1 MEIRL
6 YSQGAEIVPGGVS
19 FRTWTDTQK
28 QISLAILAEDGS
40 ILRELPLAEEGNGYR
55 SVLDPGS
62 GVGTL
67 YKYRIDGNLFPDL
80 ASRFQPKG
88 VHGPSQV
95 VDAGAFTW
103 TDSTWARPKL
113 EELAVYELHVGTFTT
128 EGRFTSI
135 IEHFEHLKATG
146 INAIELMPIADFAG
160 DRNWGYD
167 CVSIY
172 APARVYGSP
181 DELRM
186 LVNEA
191 HHAGLAILLDV
202 VYNHLGPDGNY
213 MSVYSD
219 RYFNA
224 GHQTPW
230 GAAFNLDG
238 EESGPVRSFFVENP
252 GYWINEFHVDGFR
265 LDATHAIPDESPKHL
280 IQQIAENVQ
289 ARGSLVICEDPRND
303 RKLLVS
309 REQGGYGCDGVWA
322 DDFHHVVRVQMTK
335 EREGYMG
342 YFKGTMKELV
352 KTLRIGWLFTGQIQK
367 DGIRRGTKP
376 WEIEPEH
383 FIHCISNH
391 DQVGNRAF
399 GDRINQ
405 IVSPASYRAASALL
419 LLGPYTP
426 MLFMGQ
432 EWGASTPFL
441 YFTDHHD
448 ELGRGVTEGRRK
460 EFSEFSDFRDPERRD
475 RIPDPQALRTF
486 LDSRL
491 NWSEVNQSPHREML
505 ALYADFLRFRRTELR
520 DRRRRRWRIAQVSD
534 TAIGLRYRR
543 GRAGDVLVLVQ
554 LLVNDCRIE
563 LKSTLLQPKAGRTW
577 RRGLSSNEKSY
588 GGDRTGYFDP
598 QKKQFVL
605 AEPELIVFC
614 EQRLE
619 EIGDGIS
626 TAHTNCDLPIA
637 VQSAF

>member
-1 MEIRL
+1 MDNRS
-6 YSQGAEIVPGGVS
+6 YSQGAEIVAGGVS
-19 FRTWTDTQK
+19 FRTWTDRQK
-28 QISLAILAEDGS
+28 QVSVAILAEDGS
-40 ILRELPLAEEGNGYR
+40 ILRELTLAEEDDGYR
-55 SVLDPGS
+55 HAFDPAS
-62 GVGTL
+62 AVGTL
-67 YKYRIDGNLFPDL
+67 YKYRIDGKLFPDL

-95 VDAGAFTW
+95 VDGRSFAW
-103 TDSTWARPKL
+103 TDSTWVRPEL
-113 EELAVYELHVGTFTT
+113 EELVIYELHVATFTA
-128 EGRFTSI
+128 EGKFTSI
-135 IEHFEHLKATG
+135 IEHFEHLKRTG

-191 HHAGLAILLDV
+191 HQAGLAILLDV

-213 MSVYSD
+213 MSMYSD

-224 GHQTPW
+224 AHHTPW

-238 EESGPVRSFFVENP
+238 EESGPVRSFFAENP
-252 GYWINEFHVDGFR
+252 DYWVREYHIDGFR

-280 IQQIAENVQ
+280 IQEIAEKVQ

-303 RKLLVS
+303 RKLVLS
-309 REQGGYGCDGVWA
+309 RKQGGYGCDAVWA
-322 DDFHHVVRVQMTK
+322 DDFHHVVRVQITE

-352 KTLRIGWLFTGQIQK
+352 KTLRIGWLFTGQLQK

-376 WEIEPEH
+376 GDIEPEH

-399 GDRINQ
+399 GDRLNQ
-405 IVSPASYRAASALL
+405 IVSAASYRAASALL
-419 LLGPYTP
+419 LVGPYTP

-432 EWGASTPFL
+432 EWAASTPFL

-460 EFSEFSDFRDPERRD
+460 EFSEFSDFHDPEKRN

-491 NWSEVNQSPHREML
+491 NWPEVAESSHWEFL
-505 ALYADFLRFRRTELR
+505 ALYIDFLRFRRTELR

-543 GRAGDVLVLVQ
+543 GRAGDVLVLAQ
-554 LLVNDCRIE
+554 LLANDSRIE
-563 LKSTLLQPKAGRTW
+563 LESTLLQPKAGRTW
-577 RRGLSSNEKSY
+577 RRDLSSNEKIY
-588 GGDRTGYFDP
+588 GGDHTGYFDAE
-598 QKKQFVL
+598 QRQFVL
-605 AEPELIVFC
+605 AEAELIVFS
-614 EQRLE
+614 EQ
-619 EIGDGIS
+619 
-626 TAHTNCDLPIA
+626 
-637 VQSAF
+637 